1 MMLQI
6 QNTELQVLD
15 ISKNKKLCM
24 ESEQV
29 VQLKNALIA
38 NKTLNELYMAQTGLD
53 SEGKEYNRSI

>member
-1 MMLQI
+1 
-6 QNTELQVLD
+6 
-15 ISKNKKLCM
+15 M